1 MGIEASGEARPHAN
15 CVAVQTALRVAG
27 STAQIQILGQPAP
40 TAARAAEQL
49 GVDVAAIANSLVF
62 VTDTGE
68 PVLVMASGGHRV
80 DVTLAASALGVQN
93 LSRADATVVQSATGQ
108 PIGGVSPVG
117 HPRALRALVDE
128 KLADFEAVWAAG
140 GIPAAVFP
148 TSFAELVA
156 LTGGTP
162 ARVGRE

>member
-1 MGIEASGEARPHAN
+1 MGIEVSGDARPHAN
-15 CVAVQTALRVAG
+15 CVAVQTALQAAG
-27 STAQIQILGQPAP
+27 STARIRILAEPAP

-62 VTDTGE
+62 VTDTGV
-68 PVLVMASGGHRV
+68 PVLVMASGGYRV
-80 DVTLAASALGVQN
+80 DVALAASALDVQR
-93 LSRADATVVQSATGQ
+93 LSRADAATVQAATGQ

-117 HPRALRALVDE
+117 HPRRLRALVDD
-128 KLADFEAVWAAG
+128 KLADFQTVWAAG

-148 TSFAELVA
+148 MSFSELVL

-162 ARVGRE
+162 AQVGRA

>member
-1 MGIEASGEARPHAN
+1 MTDVAGEALSHAN
-15 CVAVQTALRVAG
+15 CVAVQNALRAAG
-27 STAQIQILGQPAP
+27 STAQIHILPEPAP

-62 VTDTGE
+62 VTHTGE

-80 DVTLAASALGVQN
+80 DVALAAGALGVHN
-93 LSRADATVVQSATGQ
+93 LSRADATTVQMATGQ

-117 HPRALRALVDE
+117 HPRRLRTLVDE
-128 KLADFEAVWAAG
+128 KLADFDPVWAAG
-140 GIPAAVFP
+140 GIPAAVFS
-148 TSFAELVA
+148 TSFAELVL

-162 ARVGRE
+162 AQVG

>member
-1 MGIEASGEARPHAN
+1 MVIDVAGEARQHAN
-15 CVAVQTALRVAG
+15 CVAVQTALRAAG
-27 STAQIQILGQPAP
+27 STAQIRVLAEPAP
-40 TAARAAEQL
+40 TAPRAAEQL

-80 DVTLAASALGVQN
+80 DVALAASALGVQS
-93 LSRADATVVQSATGQ
+93 LSRADAATVQSATGQ

-117 HPRALRALVDE
+117 HPRRLPALVDQ
-128 KLADFEAVWAAG
+128 KLADFQPVWAAG

-148 TSFAELVA
+148 TSFSELVL
-156 LTGGTP
+156 LTGGKP
-162 ARVGRE
+162 ARVG

>member
-1 MGIEASGEARPHAN
+1 MTDVAGVARPHAN
-15 CVAVQTALRVAG
+15 CVAVQTALKAAG
-27 STAQIQILGQPAP
+27 STAQIRILGEPAP

-80 DVTLAASALGVQN
+80 DVALAASALGVQS
-93 LSRADATVVQSATGQ
+93 LSRADATTVQSATGQ

-117 HPRALRALVDE
+117 HPRRLPTLVDQ
-128 KLADFEAVWAAG
+128 KLADFQPVWAAG

-148 TSFAELVA
+148 TSFSELVL

-162 ARVGRE
+162 AQVG